1 MEVSGQLHDPAALP
15 PRKER
20 APDTHWI
27 GGWVGP
33 RAVLEA
39 VVKIK
44 IPNPHR
50 EENPRTPIVQ
60 PIAYRYTD

>member
-1 MEVSGQLHDPAALP
+1 
-15 PRKER
+15 
-20 APDTHWI
+20 
-27 GGWVGP
+27 
-33 RAVLEA
+33 

-60 PIAYRYTD
+60 PIAYRYTDWAIKALKRREEKESRKKLM